1 MKKKRTFQDFLR
13 GFRGFSVSVFG
24 IGGGVSF
31 APPTNERETVLKLI
45 SQLGDRRVLFHSGC
59 GVPRRDMIASAE
71 KMRSNITA
79 AFEQIP
85 KSRAASFL
93 APMRQA
99 CHDFQTFL
107 EANFRSGGSGG
118 PKEDFYIAIG
128 ELRGTIGLCL
138 AQLCSLYQIDLEGDL
153 VRILPRNATTKGL
166 TKR

>member
-1 MKKKRTFQDFLR
+1 MKKKRTFQNFLR
-13 GFRGFSVSVFG
+13 SFRGFSLSVLG

-85 KSRAASFL
+85 ESRAASFL

-99 CHDFQTFL
+99 LSRLSDVSRSQLPFRRLRWPKGRFL
-107 EANFRSGGSGG
+107 YRYRRVARHYRFMSRTAL
-118 PKEDFYIAIG
+118 F
-128 ELRGTIGLCL
+128 T
-138 AQLCSLYQIDLEGDL
+138 
-153 VRILPRNATTKGL
+153 LPD
-166 TKR
+166 